1 MDLTESRVFVL
12 WEEGTIVRS
21 YGRKCDFMK
30 NNFSHGKKYEIAAK
44 IMHIDRLQLY
54 CMKRVPNGGRRAVT
68 EHFFMQIG
76 GNMVSEH
83 EMRQSGACWYL
94 LLQSPADR
102 YLPVRIVAGRH
113 LSEAWK
119 PGRGSADRMETGA
132 LKTAG
137 LCEGLTAVSKGEK
150 KRGKKEKEEKGKKLK
165 KVIDRGGRIC

>member
-1 MDLTESRVFVL
+1 
-12 WEEGTIVRS
+12 
-21 YGRKCDFMK
+21 MK

-44 IMHIDRLQLY
+44 IMHIKKFRLY
-54 CMKRVPNGGRRAVT
+54 CMKRAPKGGRRAVT

-76 GNMVSEH
+76 ENIVSEH
-83 EMRQSGACWYL
+83 EMQRIGACWCL
-94 LLQSPADR
+94 LVQIPADR

-137 LCEGLTAVSKGEK
+137 LCSRFV
-150 KRGKKEKEEKGKKLK
+150 RGTNS
-165 KVIDRGGRIC
+165 RQ